1 MSKELVIRYE
11 HGVLRLLFPEW
22 FDRASLT
29 HIRKALVLL
38 CTNTWENGEAV
49 YELGA
54 LLPLYAQDYHALW
67 VEASRAYQNGYR
79 DPAWCG
85 KAESKVIRTANAR
98 LLSAVAKS
106 KARYEKMCKIQTL
119 FDTTKEKYHV
129 I

>member
-1 MSKELVIRYE
+1 MSSSLVIRYE
-11 HGVLRLLFPEW
+11 RGVLQLIFPEW

-29 HIRKALVLL
+29 HICKAFVLL
-38 CTNTWENGEAV
+38 CTNVRENEEAV
-49 YELGA
+49 YALGG
-54 LLPLYAQDYHALW
+54 LLPLCVQEYRALW

-85 KAESKVIRTANAR
+85 KAESKAIRTANAR

>member
-1 MSKELVIRYE
+1 MSSSLVIRYE
-11 HGVLRLLFPEW
+11 RGVLQLIFPEW

-29 HIRKALVLL
+29 HIRKAFVLL
-38 CTNTWENGEAV
+38 CTNVRENEEAV
-49 YELGA
+49 YALGG
-54 LLPLYAQDYHALW
+54 LLPLCVQEYRALW

-79 DPAWCG
+79 DPTQHG
-85 KAESKVIRTANAR
+85 KKQSKAIQAANGR
-98 LLSAVAKS
+98 LLATVKKS

>member
-1 MSKELVIRYE
+1 MSSSLVIRYE
-11 HGVLRLLFPEW
+11 RGVLQLIFPEW

-38 CTNTWENGEAV
+38 CANAWENGEAV

-79 DPAWCG
+79 DPTQHG
-85 KAESKVIRTANAR
+85 KKESQAIQAANGR
-98 LLSAVAKS
+98 LLATVKKS

>member
-11 HGVLRLLFPEW
+11 RGVLRLLFPEW

-29 HIRKALVLL
+29 RIRKALVLL
-38 CTNTWENGEAV
+38 CTNAGENEEAV

-54 LLPLYAQDYHALW
+54 LLPLCAQDYHALW
-67 VEASRAYQNGYR
+67 GEASCAYQNGYR
-79 DPAWCG
+79 DPTRHG
-85 KAESKVIRTANAR
+85 KEEAKSIRAANAR

>member
-11 HGVLRLLFPEW
+11 RGMLRLLFPEW

-38 CTNTWENGEAV
+38 CTNAWENGEAV

-54 LLPLYAQDYHALW
+54 RLPLCAQDYHALW

-79 DPAWCG
+79 DPAQHG
-85 KAESKVIRTANAR
+85 KKESKSIQAANGR
-98 LLSAVAKS
+98 LLATVKKS
-106 KARYEKMCKIQTL
+106 KARYKKMCKIQTL

>member
-1 MSKELVIRYE
+1 MSNSLVIRYE
-11 HGVLRLLFPEW
+11 RGVLQLIFPEW

-29 HIRKALVLL
+29 HIRKAFVLL
-38 CTNTWENGEAV
+38 CTNVRENEEAV
-49 YELGA
+49 YALGR
-54 LLPLYAQDYHALW
+54 LLPLYVQEYRALW

-79 DPAWCG
+79 DPTQHG
-85 KAESKVIRTANAR
+85 KKESQAIQAANGR
-98 LLSAVAKS
+98 LLATVKKS

>member
-38 CTNTWENGEAV
+38 C
-49 YELGA
+49 
-54 LLPLYAQDYHALW
+54 AQDYHALW
-67 VEASRAYQNGYR
+67 VAASRAYQNGYR

-85 KAESKVIRTANAR
+85 KEESKAIRTANAR

-106 KARYEKMCKIQTL
+106 KARYEKMCKIQAL

>member
-1 MSKELVIRYE
+1 MSNSLVIRYE
-11 HGVLRLLFPEW
+11 RGVLQLIFPEW
-22 FDRASLT
+22 FNRASLT
-29 HIRKALVLL
+29 HIRKAFVLL
-38 CTNTWENGEAV
+38 CTNARENGEAV
-49 YELGA
+49 YALGG
-54 LLPLYAQDYHALW
+54 LLPLCVQKYRALW

-79 DPAWCG
+79 DPAQHG
-85 KAESKVIRTANAR
+85 KKESKAIRTVNAR

>member
-11 HGVLRLLFPEW
+11 RGMLRLLFPEW

-38 CTNTWENGEAV
+38 CTNAWENGEAV

-54 LLPLYAQDYHALW
+54 RLPLCAQDYHALW

-79 DPAWCG
+79 DPARCG
-85 KAESKVIRTANAR
+85 KEESKAIRTVNAR